1 MRDVKKKGEEKEDS
15 VVREVL
21 RPYLR
26 LNIFAFLQNCSF
38 GPGTVILSKF
48 VRHSLNTT
56 GSPTE
61 SRLQNGLI
69 RARASEPRWTI
80 WARHY
85 FSLNNLEH
93 FTNKNSHL
101 YPTR

>member
-38 GPGTVILSKF
+38 GPGTAILSKF

-85 FSLNNLEH
+85 FS
-93 FTNKNSHL
+93 
-101 YPTR
+101 